1 MEIMLVFIILLAS
14 YGSVDSA
21 VIDHLLKNQNH
32 LKPVP
37 FSLSQ
42 VKEQIESTINEINKA
57 LVLSDKN
64 PSFISPCIWRNCPG
78 KFSFK
83 YLTQKENVNF
93 DSSIQRLQKLRNQIR
108 KYKTLIKLENDKLK
122 ERKLKVDPY
131 FQSYQ
136 LDETS
141 LSKLLELNTGKQ

>member
-21 VIDHLLKNQNH
+21 VIDHLLKKQNH

-64 PSFISPCIWRNCPG
+64 TSFISPCIRKNCAG
-78 KFSFK
+78 QFSFK
-83 YLTQKENVNF
+83 YQTQKGNVNF
-93 DSSIQRLQKLRNQIR
+93 DSSIQHLQKLRNQIR
-108 KYKTLIKLENDKLK
+108 KYKTLIKLEGDKLK

-131 FQSYQ
+131 F
-136 LDETS
+136 
-141 LSKLLELNTGKQ
+141 